1 MIRTTAF
8 LLIVLSVSP
17 KSNYAGLDEPH
28 QVLCDGSDT
37 VHVALIHPSATLTAE
52 AKGNGEDGLPLN
64 VHPDA
69 ETRRWV
75 YVVIH
80 HSATSRGSVEGIH
93 AEHSRRRD
101 SSGNFW
107 LGIGYHFV
115 IGNGNGMPDG
125 QIESTFRWR
134 QQLHGAHSGSAV
146 HNANGIGICL
156 IGNFEETVPTKKQ
169 LESVT
174 QLVKALASRNKIPA
188 RLVIGHNTVKP
199 TACPG
204 KKFPLQEV
212 VREAVPN
219 TPADSASKIPFNF
232 SLLNHGSL

>member
-1 MIRTTAF
+1 MIRTAAF

-28 QVLCDGSDT
+28 QTLCTCSDR
-37 VHVALIHPSATLTAE
+37 VRVAFAQPSANLTPLGE
-52 AKGNGEDGLPLN
+52 EEDGLPLN
-64 VHPDA
+64 IHPDA
-69 ETRRWV
+69 EHRRWV

-80 HSATSRGSVEGIH
+80 HSATSSGSVEGIH
-93 AEHSRRRD
+93 AEHRQRRD
-101 SSGNFW
+101 SSGNLW

-156 IGNFEETVPTKKQ
+156 IGNFEETAPTKEQ
-169 LESVT
+169 LKSVT
-174 QLVKALASRNKIPA
+174 DLVESLASRHHIPA
-188 RLVIGHNTVKP
+188 RLVIGHKTVKP

-204 KKFPLQEV
+204 RHFPLQDV
-212 VREAVPN
+212 VRKAVPN
-219 TPADSASKIPFNF
+219 AVSDSR
-232 SLLNHGSL
+232 